1 MLRKLLIL
9 LSVIVVI
16 GLVAFITLHFADKG
30 AGDRC
35 KEVQVLLMDEAG
47 TSFISTTEI
56 QRLLAESGVRL
67 KGKKLDRIDY
77 EAVERIVKRH
87 KMVKRAEC
95 YACPSG
101 VVCISIWQHIPV
113 LRLFDGSS
121 SVYIDGNGNKT
132 GLSTLTAA
140 DVVVASG
147 SIQDSATVRSLYKM
161 ALLLRDN
168 PDWDALIEQIYVEP
182 NREWILI
189 PRIGEVRIEFGRPV
203 NMESKLKHLT
213 VFMKEYLPKM
223 GWCTYSAINVKFDN
237 QIVCTKKEAGD
248 E

>member
-16 GLVAFITLHFADKG
+16 GLVVFITLHFADKG

-67 KGKKLDRIDY
+67 KGKRLDRIDY
-77 EAVERIVKRH
+77 ETVEQIVKGH
-87 KMVKRAEC
+87 KMVERAEC

-101 VVCISIWQHIPV
+101 VVCISIWQHLPV

-121 SVYIDGNGNKT
+121 SAYIDGNGRKT

-147 SIQDSATVRSLYKM
+147 SIQDSVTIRSLYKM

-182 NREWILI
+182 NREWVLI

-203 NMESKLKHLT
+203 NMESKLKRLT
-213 VFMKEYLPKM
+213 VFMKEYLPRM
-223 GWCTYSAINVKFDN
+223 GWSTYSTINVKFDN